1 MKGLIIGVVILSG
14 SPGLAAELDLDP
26 SVMQSPVLN
35 RWQKQV
41 PNVAEEI
48 RNDPSFRTR
57 FRVGYASGLKISVED
72 VRIDRTNFTASA
84 TYQAAN
90 WGADLH
96 YYVRPLGSYINVA
109 PVVGYRHVGTTEG
122 ANLGVKA
129 LFVLSRGGG
138 ADISLTQSWVAPFSS
153 AETGLTTLAIG
164 YAVTH
169 NLRLSTEIQ
178 KQNSP
183 DRKESRFGIGI
194 EWMP

>member
-1 MKGLIIGVVILSG
+1 MKASMIGLVMLIG
-14 SPGLAAELDLDP
+14 SPAFASELDPKLIQ
-26 SVMQSPVLN
+26 SSPVLQ

-41 PNVAEEI
+41 PDVASEI

-57 FRVGYASGLKISVED
+57 FRVGYASELYVGVED
-72 VRIDRTNFTASA
+72 LRLNRSNFTVSA
-84 TYQAAN
+84 NYQASN

-109 PVVGYRHVGTTEG
+109 PVVGYRNLDTTEG
-122 ANLGVKA
+122 ANLGVRA
-129 LFVLSRGGG
+129 LFVLSRGGA
-138 ADISLTQSWVAPFSS
+138 ADISLTQSWVSPFSS
-153 AETGLTTLAIG
+153 EETGLTTLSIG
-164 YAVTH
+164 YALTH

-183 DRKESRFGIGI
+183 TQKESRFGIGL